1 MGSIHMTDYTPS
13 DLPRL
18 IVDSIRRIRIPNP
31 LGHNRQLVGVTAFSE
46 RIILH
51 TWLCPWGSYAAR
63 IPDSKSISNQFET
76 LTVEKIYSNS
86 LAQSN

>member
-1 MGSIHMTDYTPS
+1 MGSIQMTPS

-18 IVDSIRRIRIPNP
+18 MVERIKRIPNP
-31 LGHNRQLVGVTAFSE
+31 LRHNRQLVGVTAFSE

-51 TWLCPWGSYAAR
+51 TWYCPWGSYSAR
-63 IPDSKSISNQFET
+63 VPDTWRVSNQFET

-86 LAQSN
+86 LAQSR

>member
-1 MGSIHMTDYTPS
+1 MTDYTPS

-31 LGHNRQLVGVTAFSE
+31 LGHNRQLVGVTPFSE